1 MEKII
6 PKFRESIFSGVSSV
20 IPDITEL
27 GIDSFLDDGVLK
39 DLPFVGIF
47 IGAKNVVQN
56 LYDRNLMRQTLVF
69 IKELN
74 SGNLDEKKKQKYKE
88 KIENDTKKAE
98 DELGRVLLILNRTID
113 VEKARMLASL
123 FTYYIN
129 EDISWDQFRDYTE
142 VVERLF
148 LSDITWLGRLYNHNI
163 KGDDYVVGSFVYN
176 ANRLA
181 SIGLVGLSDVNH
193 FYNKNYGVENFVGLT
208 KFGKEFYELAVG
220 CQVVSLRDEAG
231 S

>member
-20 IPDITEL
+20 IPDIAEL

-47 IGAKNVVQN
+47 LGAKNVVQN

-74 SGNLDEKKKQKYKE
+74 SGNLDEKKKQKYKK

-98 DELGRVLLILNRTID
+98 DELGRVLLILNRTVD
-113 VEKARMLASL
+113 VEKTCMLARL
-123 FTYYIN
+123 FTHYIN

-148 LSDITWLGRLYNHNI
+148 LSDIAWLGKLYNHNI
-163 KGDDYVVGSFVYN
+163 KGDDYMVGSSVYN

-181 SIGLVGLSDVNH
+181 SIGLVGLSNVASI
-193 FYNKNYGVENFVGLT
+193 YKKNYGMGSFVALT

-220 CQVVSLRDEAG
+220 CQGALLKA
-231 S
+231 